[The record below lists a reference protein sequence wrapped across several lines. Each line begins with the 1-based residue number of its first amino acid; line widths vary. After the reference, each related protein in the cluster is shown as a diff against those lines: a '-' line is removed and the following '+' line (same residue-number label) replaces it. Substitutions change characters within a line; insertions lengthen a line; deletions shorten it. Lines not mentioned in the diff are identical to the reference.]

1 MNTSPNTQRRVTHAE
16 RLYRSLLL
24 LYPLSFRRV
33 YEREMVQTFRD
44 YYRDMMQQ
52 EGIPGL
58 AQLWSLVLR
67 DLVVTACLEQGKA
80 SISFCKHILS
90 LQEKESYLM
99 SLLTLD
105 VATRTDIGRIRTVN
119 EDNVAS
125 IVPED
130 PQTMAQKG
138 ALFVVADGMGGHT
151 RGDVASEL
159 AVHIIRDTYYQDT
172 NEDIASSLRTAIEQA
187 NAVICERNE
196 AQSIEYK
203 DDEEIRPFEGMG
215 TTCVAAVLKDSTVY
229 VANTGDSLVYLIHA
243 GHVQQIAENH
253 SWSAEQVRTGK
264 MTQIEAEAAGNS
276 TVITRCLGIK
286 RDVNVYVGAQ
296 QVQDKDILVL
306 CTDGLHMQVSED
318 EMHTLVE
325 QYAPEE
331 SAQRLIAR
339 ANENGGPDNITAI
352 VVRVSLS

>member
-1 MNTSPNTQRRVTHAE
+1 MT
-16 RLYRSLLL
+16 Y
-24 LYPLSFRRV
+24 
-33 YEREMVQTFRD
+33 
-44 YYRDMMQQ
+44 
-52 EGIPGL
+52 
-58 AQLWSLVLR
+58 
-67 DLVVTACLEQGKA
+67 
-80 SISFCKHILS
+80 
-90 LQEKESYLM
+90 
-99 SLLTLD
+99 
-105 VATRTDIGRIRTVN
+105 
-119 EDNVAS
+119 
-125 IVPED
+125 
-130 PQTMAQKG
+130 
-138 ALFVVADGMGGHT
+138 
-151 RGDVASEL
+151 
-159 AVHIIRDTYYQDT
+159 TYYQDT

-187 NAVICERNE
+187 NAVTCERNE

-253 SWSAEQVRTGK
+253 SWSAEQVRIGK

-276 TVITRCLGIK
+276 NVITRCLGIK